1 VTVVTYG
8 PKRAVEAVP
17 HHPQQRCDGYDEE
30 GSVVTIADVAAH
42 AGVGAGTVSRVL
54 NDSPRVSAATR
65 ARVLAAIEL
74 LDYRPNPLARG
85 LSTGRCQTL
94 GVVVPFF
101 THASAVERLR
111 GVAAALDGSR
121 YDLVLFNVES
131 TVHRDEHFATLTR
144 RDRADGLLIMSLPP
158 PPTSLHRLAT
168 SGVPIVLLDAEAPD
182 VPAVVTDDVAGGR
195 LATQHLLDL
204 GHERIAFI
212 GDDPANPLGFVAG
225 TAREEGYRLTLADA
239 GVPIPSGYVCHG
251 PHVRDVARRL
261 ADALITRS
269 DPPTAIFASSDTQ
282 AIGALEAVRG
292 AGLEVPRDVS
302 VVGFDDVEVSG
313 YVGLTTVRQPLFE
326 SGSLA
331 ATLLL
336 GLLDDDEVPSP
347 LVHRLD
353 LELVERSTTAPPK
366 TSAHAVGGA
375 ANMKKIVREDR

>member
-1 VTVVTYG
+1 M
-8 PKRAVEAVP
+8 
-17 HHPQQRCDGYDEE
+17 
-30 GSVVTIADVAAH
+30 VTIADVAAH

-54 NDSPRVSAATR
+54 NHSPRVSDATR
-65 ARVLAAIEL
+65 ARVLAAIEV

-85 LSTGRCQTL
+85 LSRGRCQTL

-111 GVAAALDGSR
+111 GVAAALDASH

-168 SGVPIVLLDAEAPD
+168 SGVPIVLLDAEAPG

-225 TAREEGYRLTLADA
+225 TAREEGYRRTLADA
-239 GVPIPSGYVCHG
+239 GVPIPPGYVCHG

-261 ADALITRS
+261 ADGLINRP

-282 AIGALEAVRG
+282 AIGALEAVRR
-292 AGLEVPRDVS
+292 AGLEVPDDVS

-366 TSAHAVGGA
+366 TSTRVTGGN
-375 ANMKKIVREDR
+375 ANMKETAREER